1 MGRVRL
7 DFQYLVIEGVIGA
20 GKTTLAKML
29 AERFNAQII
38 LEQHEE
44 NPFLE
49 DFYRDSKQYA
59 FQTQMFFLLSRY
71 RQQQEIPQR
80 DLFHEML
87 ISDYLF
93 DKDKIFA
100 YLTLEARELQLYE
113 KILPLL
119 ERDIVKPD
127 LVVYLKSTP
136 ERLMDNIR
144 LRNRSYEQN
153 ISITYIQALN
163 NAYNQFFTHYDKTP
177 LLVINTTALDFV
189 SKPKDFEYLLNLIL
203 NKKTK

>member
-1 MGRVRL
+1 L

-20 GKTTLAKML
+20 GKTTLTKML

-59 FQTQMFFLLSRY
+59 FQTQLFFLLSRY

-136 ERLMDNIR
+136 ERLMENIR

-153 ISITYIQALN
+153 ISITYIQALH
-163 NAYNQFFTHYDKTP
+163 NAYNQFFTYYDKTP

-189 SKPKDFEYLLNLIL
+189 SKSKDFEYLLNLIL

>member
-1 MGRVRL
+1 M

-20 GKTTLAKML
+20 GKTTLTKML
-29 AERFNAQII
+29 AEQFNAQII

-49 DFYRDSKQYA
+49 DFYRDSKQFA
-59 FQTQMFFLLSRY
+59 FQTQLFFLLSRY

-80 DLFHEML
+80 NLFHEML

-100 YLTLEARELQLYE
+100 YLTLEFRELQLYE

-144 LRNRSYEQN
+144 LRNRSYEKN
-153 ISITYIQALN
+153 ISVDYIQALH
-163 NAYNQFFTHYDKTP
+163 NAYNQFFVHYDKTP
-177 LLVINTTALDFV
+177 LLVINATTLDFV
-189 SKPKDFEYLLNLIL
+189 SNRKDYEYLLDLIV
-203 NKKTK
+203 NKKIN

>member
-80 DLFHEML
+80 DLFYEML

>member
-1 MGRVRL
+1 LGRVRL

>member
-1 MGRVRL
+1 M

-20 GKTTLAKML
+20 GKTTLTKML

-59 FQTQMFFLLSRY
+59 FQTQLFFLLSRY

-80 DLFHEML
+80 NLFHEML

-100 YLTLEARELQLYE
+100 YLTLESRELQLYE

-127 LVVYLKSTP
+127 LVVYLKATT
-136 ERLMDNIR
+136 ERLMENIR
-144 LRNRSYEQN
+144 LRNRSYERN
-153 ISITYIQALN
+153 ISVDYIQALN
-163 NAYNQFFTHYDKTP
+163 NAYNQFFMYYEKTP
-177 LLVINTTALDFV
+177 LQVINTTALDFV
-189 SKPKDFEYLLNLIL
+189 SNRKDFEYLLDLIL

>member
-1 MGRVRL
+1 M

-20 GKTTLAKML
+20 GKTTLTKML

-59 FQTQMFFLLSRY
+59 FQTQLFFLLSRY

-100 YLTLEARELQLYE
+100 YLTLEFRELQLYE

-119 ERDIVKPD
+119 ERDVVKPD
-127 LVVYLKSTP
+127 LVVYLKSTT
-136 ERLMDNIR
+136 ERLMHNIR
-144 LRNRSYEQN
+144 LRNRSYERN
-153 ISITYIQALN
+153 ISADYIQALN
-163 NAYNQFFTHYDKTP
+163 NAYNQFFMHYDKTP
-177 LLVINTTALDFV
+177 LLVVTATSLDFV
-189 SKPKDFEYLLNLIL
+189 SNQKDFEHLLDLIL
-203 NKKTK
+203 NKKIK

>member
-1 MGRVRL
+1 L

-20 GKTTLAKML
+20 GKTTLTKMF

-189 SKPKDFEYLLNLIL
+189 SKPKDFEFLLNLIL

>member
-1 MGRVRL
+1 M

-20 GKTTLAKML
+20 GKTTLTKML
-29 AERFNAQII
+29 AEQFNAQII

-49 DFYRDSKQYA
+49 DFYRDSKQFA
-59 FQTQMFFLLSRY
+59 FQTQLFFLLSRY

-80 DLFHEML
+80 NLFHEML

-100 YLTLEARELQLYE
+100 YLTLEFRELQLYE

-144 LRNRSYEQN
+144 LRNRSYEKN
-153 ISITYIQALN
+153 IAVDYIQALH
-163 NAYNQFFTHYDKTP
+163 NAYNQFFSHYDKTP
-177 LLVINTTALDFV
+177 LLVINTTNLDFV
-189 SKPKDFEYLLNLIL
+189 SNQKDFEYLLDLIL
-203 NKKTK
+203 NKKIK